1 MPANTANKRQIQ
13 NPKPIKRI
21 GNASQA
27 RTFVRTTENTMITAD
42 IFYGYASI
50 LIFLPWVLL
59 LFAPTWPYTEKI
71 AFGAAIILF
80 IAAAWFT
87 FQFLTNPEESG
98 NLLSLSGLENLF
110 RSKSMLLTGWLNYL
124 SFCLLVGV
132 WQVHDGQQLKIH
144 PIFLVPSLLLTMLTG
159 PAGLLL
165 YLIIRFFKTRKW
177 DIR

>member
-1 MPANTANKRQIQ
+1 LHSLAYLCAHNE
-13 NPKPIKRI
+13 
-21 GNASQA
+21 S
-27 RTFVRTTENTMITAD
+27 TMITAD
-42 IFYGYASI
+42 HFYWYASI
-50 LIFLPWVLL
+50 LIFIPWAMLI
-59 LFAPTWPYTEKI
+59 FAPSWKYTEKT
-71 AFGAAIILF
+71 AFGAAIVLL

-87 FQFLTNPEESG
+87 FEFLTDPEQSG

-110 RSKSMLLTGWLNYL
+110 RSKAMLLTGWLNYL

-132 WQVHDGQQLKIH
+132 WQVHDGRDQKIH
-144 PIFLVPSLLLTMLTG
+144 TIFLTPSLLLTMLTG